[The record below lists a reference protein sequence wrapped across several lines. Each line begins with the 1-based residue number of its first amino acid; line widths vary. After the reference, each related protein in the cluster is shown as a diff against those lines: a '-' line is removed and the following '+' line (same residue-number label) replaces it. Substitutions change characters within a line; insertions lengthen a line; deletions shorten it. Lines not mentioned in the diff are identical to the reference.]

1 VGDAVLPG
9 NSVRGL
15 LALALALH
23 AFGGELALEGAVE
36 ELSALSCLDSKR
48 SVESGGSADV
58 NGLAIGDTA
67 AAKRVLVEKVALF
80 PRELNAAASLLDKE
94 RVVMLGQTPDELS
107 GHVSH
112 SWIFAV
118 IASNFHALE
127 RIVPLRRQLN
137 YPFSA

>member
-1 VGDAVLPG
+1 MIRMKWRHL
-9 NSVRGL
+9 SRS
-15 LALALALH
+15 H
-23 AFGGELALEGAVE
+23 LALEGAVE

-94 RVVMLGQTPDELS
+94 RVLWKNFNAREEHIELS
-107 GHVSH
+107 NGDRQRV
-112 SWIFAV
+112 
-118 IASNFHALE
+118 HAAGK
-127 RIVPLRRQLN
+127 N
-137 YPFSA
+137 